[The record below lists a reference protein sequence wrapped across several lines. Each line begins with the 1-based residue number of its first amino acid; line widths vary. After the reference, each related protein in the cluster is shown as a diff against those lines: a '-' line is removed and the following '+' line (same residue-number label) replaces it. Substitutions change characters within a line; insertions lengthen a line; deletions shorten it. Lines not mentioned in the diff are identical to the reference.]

1 MSEYTRTFAGL
12 LSKMWDQNP
21 NTRPPAQQAILTLC
35 NLTDKPDTSGGSAPL
50 PGGEFQ
56 FNLCLLPCILD
67 TNSREMRHCCEKLWH
82 VQSTRHVLKIA
93 AAIFLCI

>member
-50 PGGEFQ
+50 LFSE
-56 FNLCLLPCILD
+56 NLEPD
-67 TNSREMRHCCEKLWH
+67 SSAP
-82 VQSTRHVLKIA
+82 V
-93 AAIFLCI
+93 